1 MTVSISNKDREVFS
15 QQLVKDFI
23 NKVTGNDI
31 NRLVD
36 CDPNDRFFVGKLT
49 TPEEK
54 GAMSSSKQ
62 FIKQV
67 GVEFIVKNDELHNL
81 ELKICPKGDFY
92 YRVNPTLQEQIDF
105 IEKEFAKVNNSKKI
119 SIQDIIKHY
128 IKTESDEKKFSYE
141 IVQVYNKFSINK
153 NFDININIGEIY
165 NEDKKYG
172 KRDYTNVIKKK
183 IDDEI
188 KSILELE
195 DIAISK
201 RKVTLGDIESEKSW
215 RSFIESGEQ
224 QIIPRWL
231 FSIIVDIKAY
241 TSDSSKISIYLSN
254 ETKVDIDSGREVKSK
269 NNILRGKKLITTLFN
284 SGLNID
290 VIGAELIPVELN
302 YFYDDYKYDNT
313 VNALGNNCNIE
324 VKKIGDKYSVIKTS
338 NIPIYIQKKLKTKD
352 SISVRFE
359 DLAENP
365 TEVLNQIYFNMEKE
379 LKSYREMFKT
389 KECELTIGGKNQFL
403 HEINSFE
410 FEIKRFKN
418 AIRVIENYDIVNK
431 SFKYMNKAFSMN
443 SKGYDSWRLFQIV
456 FIVSMIPDICASEYK
471 QEDMGETCKVDDVDV
486 LYFPTGGGKTE
497 AFLGT
502 VIFTMFFDRFRNKN
516 YGISSIIK
524 YPLRLLSV
532 QQVQRVADIMAKAEI
547 IRQEDDFLRYK
558 GKFSLG
564 YYVGDSNTPNKID
577 ETVADK
583 LNNSTQEQLNNNY
596 KIIEKCPF
604 CGYTEVDIEFDKENL
619 RLKHICKNKN
629 CSSKGEIPLYI
640 VDREIYR
647 YLPTVI
653 ISTIDKIAAIGYQ
666 PNFKNLLGQ
675 VKYECPQH
683 GYTSKDRCT
692 EGESCKFNKKDF
704 YSVDIKDPAPTL
716 LIQDELHLVME
727 SLGAFDSHYETLFQH
742 IIKELN
748 NSKKIKIIGATA
760 TISQYEYQLKHLY
773 GKDGIRFPCET
784 PSRNENF
791 YSFIDEEEINRII
804 LGYAPYA
811 KSVVSGVVYSMK
823 YLKQILW
830 YYYKNPQNL
839 INIEGIGIKTN
850 EEAFEILKD
859 YWFLLEYNNVKQD
872 GNRIIGAIN
881 TPINEELKLEEV
893 QLFDYRKMTG
903 DDTFQDVRKVL
914 FDIENT
920 KNIFEGFNLITAT
933 SMISHGVDA
942 DRFNNMIFFGMPG
955 NTAEY
960 IQAYSRVGRKYPG
973 IVIVILRPSRDKDM
987 SYLRYFSKFHEFKDI
1002 LVDPVPINRWASKS
1016 IYKTLPGII
1025 QAIMYNYY
1033 EPKLRN
1039 YYGDLSHVNNIKKA
1053 IHDKQIPIQ
1062 EFLNHVL
1069 KSYTCISEEG
1079 KEIYVGKQYTKII
1092 TERVELL
1099 FKKIENTSFDK
1110 RDTFQKAIRII
1121 LGERVMTSLRDSENQ
1136 VKISLD

>member
-1 MTVSISNKDREVFS
+1 MTVIISNKDREVFS
-15 QQLVKDFI
+15 HQLVKDFI

-49 TPEEK
+49 TAEEK

-81 ELKICPKGDFY
+81 ELKIYPKGDFY
-92 YRVNPTLQEQIDF
+92 YRVNPTLQEQINF

-128 IKTESDEKKFSYE
+128 IKTESDKKRFSYE

-195 DIAISK
+195 DIAISR
-201 RKVTLGDIESEKSW
+201 RKVTLGDVENEKTWS
-215 RSFIESGEQ
+215 SFIESGEQ

-231 FSIIVDIKAY
+231 FSIIVEIKAY

-313 VNALGNNCNIE
+313 VNALGNNCNVE
-324 VKKIGDKYSVIKTS
+324 VEKIGHKYSVIKTS

-352 SISVRFE
+352 FISVRFE

-389 KECELTIGGKNQFL
+389 KECELTVAGKNQFL

-471 QEDMGETCKVDDVDV
+471 QEDMGETCKIDDVDV

-547 IRQEDDFLRYK
+547 IRQEDDFLKYK

-604 CGYTEVDIEFDKENL
+604 CGCKEVDIEFDKENL
-619 RLKHICKNKN
+619 SIF
-629 CSSKGEIPLYI
+629 
-640 VDREIYR
+640 V
-647 YLPTVI
+647 
-653 ISTIDKIAAIGYQ
+653 
-666 PNFKNLLGQ
+666 
-675 VKYECPQH
+675 
-683 GYTSKDRCT
+683 
-692 EGESCKFNKKDF
+692 
-704 YSVDIKDPAPTL
+704 
-716 LIQDELHLVME
+716 
-727 SLGAFDSHYETLFQH
+727 
-742 IIKELN
+742 
-748 NSKKIKIIGATA
+748 KIKIVV
-760 TISQYEYQLKHLY
+760 QKERFLY
-773 GKDGIRFPCET
+773 I
-784 PSRNENF
+784 
-791 YSFIDEEEINRII
+791 
-804 LGYAPYA
+804 
-811 KSVVSGVVYSMK
+811 
-823 YLKQILW
+823 
-830 YYYKNPQNL
+830 
-839 INIEGIGIKTN
+839 
-850 EEAFEILKD
+850 
-859 YWFLLEYNNVKQD
+859 
-872 GNRIIGAIN
+872 
-881 TPINEELKLEEV
+881 
-893 QLFDYRKMTG
+893 
-903 DDTFQDVRKVL
+903 
-914 FDIENT
+914 
-920 KNIFEGFNLITAT
+920 
-933 SMISHGVDA
+933 
-942 DRFNNMIFFGMPG
+942 
-955 NTAEY
+955 
-960 IQAYSRVGRKYPG
+960 
-973 IVIVILRPSRDKDM
+973 
-987 SYLRYFSKFHEFKDI
+987 
-1002 LVDPVPINRWASKS
+1002 
-1016 IYKTLPGII
+1016 
-1025 QAIMYNYY
+1025 
-1033 EPKLRN
+1033 
-1039 YYGDLSHVNNIKKA
+1039 
-1053 IHDKQIPIQ
+1053 
-1062 EFLNHVL
+1062 
-1069 KSYTCISEEG
+1069 
-1079 KEIYVGKQYTKII
+1079 
-1092 TERVELL
+1092 
-1099 FKKIENTSFDK
+1099 
-1110 RDTFQKAIRII
+1110 
-1121 LGERVMTSLRDSENQ
+1121 
-1136 VKISLD
+1136 